1 MTTTAPEPPGVA
13 AQLVHLD
20 RVIPS
25 KTNPRHTFDQAKLAE
40 LTESV
45 RRHGVLQPILVRPKG
60 AGFELVAGE
69 RRYRAAKAAGLAEIP
84 ASVREL
90 SDVAVL
96 ELQVIENLQRED
108 IHPLEE
114 AQGYRRL
121 LETKEYTVARIAER
135 IGRSAVYVY
144 DRVKLLKLTKE
155 AQALF
160 MDGKITAG
168 HAVILSRLKP
178 TDQQRAMNPGD
189 DALFQHEHTLFTP
202 GEPDDSTDQLHG
214 LKTRSVKELQ
224 AWVDKNVRFDLAAA
238 DLPDL
243 FPQAHSTITAAREQ
257 AEKIV
262 PITHDYHVIPEAKDA
277 ERTYGPQSWTRA
289 DGLRGS
295 KTCDLSVTG
304 VVVIGPDRGA
314 AFKVCIEKKK
324 CLVHYGKEIRAR
336 KKAEKERAALGSAE
350 PGAAKPGKAAP
361 KKDTW
366 EQQREREEA
375 ERKRYEKA
383 LPEIQT
389 AILDAVKAM
398 PISTTGPLADL
409 LVASV
414 SGFDTPRKLLP
425 PRGETAED
433 FLRHLVATELLSTA
447 QNSWRAM
454 RDLPAL
460 LKPLGVDI
468 KKIVEKAAPA
478 PATATKAKEAAPA
491 KKKAAKK
498 APAGGGKKT

>member
-1 MTTTAPEPPGVA
+1 MTTTVPEPPGVA
-13 AQLVHLD
+13 AQLVPID
-20 RVIPS
+20 RIIPS
-25 KTNPRHTFDQAKLAE
+25 KTNPRHTFDLAKLAE

-45 RRHGVLQPILVRPKG
+45 RRHGVLQPVLVRPKG
-60 AGFELVAGE
+60 QGFELVAGE

-84 ASVREL
+84 ASVRDL

-121 LETKEYTVARIAER
+121 LDTKEYTVARIAER

-144 DRVKLLKLTKE
+144 DRVKLLQLTKD

-168 HAVILSRLKP
+168 HAVILARLKSA
-178 TDQQRAMNPGD
+178 DQDRAMNPD
-189 DALFQHEHTLFTP
+189 DHALFQNENTLFTP
-202 GEPDDSTDQLHG
+202 GEETDSKDPLEG

-224 AWVDKNVRFDLAAA
+224 AWVDQHVRFDMAAE

-243 FPQAHSTITAAREQ
+243 FPEAHGTITAAVEA

-262 PITHDYHVIPEAKDA
+262 PITHNYHVIPEAKDSA
-277 ERTYGPQSWTRA
+277 RTYGPQSWTRA
-289 DGLRGS
+289 DGARGS

-304 VVVIGPDRGA
+304 VIVVGPGRGQ

-336 KKAEKERAALGSAE
+336 KKAEKERVALGSAE
-350 PGAAKPGKAAP
+350 PGAAAP
-361 KKDTW
+361 KKPAPEKDKW
-366 EQQREREEA
+366 KVQQERDEA
-375 ERKRYEKA
+375 ERARYKKA
-383 LPEIQT
+383 LPEIRT
-389 AILDAVKAM
+389 AILEAVAGASADAK
-398 PISTTGPLADL
+398 GPLADL
-409 LVASV
+409 LIDSL
-414 SGFDTPRKLLP
+414 SQYGGPPKELP
-425 PRGETAED
+425 PRGTTAED
-433 FLRHLVATELLSTA
+433 LVRYLAAIDLMEAARDEWS
-447 QNSWRAM
+447 AM
-454 RDLPAL
+454 RELPGR
-460 LKPLGVDI
+460 LKPLGVDL
-468 KKIVEKAAPA
+468 KKIVDKAAPP
-478 PATATKAKEAAPA
+478 PATATKEKVTA

-498 APAGGGKKT
+498 

>member
-1 MTTTAPEPPGVA
+1 MTTTIPEPPGVA
-13 AQLVHLD
+13 AQLAPLD

-69 RRYRAAKAAGLAEIP
+69 RRYRAAKAAGLAEVP

-168 HAVILSRLKP
+168 HAVILARLKP
-178 TDQQRAMNPGD
+178 ADQKRAMNPED
-189 DALFQHEHTLFTP
+189 QALFQHEHTLFTP
-202 GEPDDSTDQLHG
+202 DEERDDSGPFDQ

-224 AWVDKNVRFDLAAA
+224 AWVDQHVRFDVAAE

-243 FPQAHSTITAAREQ
+243 FPEAHSTITAAVEA

-262 PITHDYHVIPEAKDA
+262 PITHSYHVIPEAKDSDS
-277 ERTYGPQSWTRA
+277 TYGPQSWTRA

-304 VVVIGPDRGA
+304 VIVIGPGRGQ

-324 CLVHYGKEIRAR
+324 CMVHYGKEIRAR
-336 KKAEKERAALGSAE
+336 KKAEKERAALGTAE
-350 PGAAKPGKAAP
+350 PGATKPKAAAP
-361 KKDTW
+361 KQDKW
-366 EQQREREEA
+366 KEQQEREEA
-375 ERKRYEKA
+375 ERARYKKA
-383 LPEIQT
+383 LPEIRA
-389 AILDAVKAM
+389 AILEAVAGASADAK
-398 PISTTGPLADL
+398 GPLADL
-409 LVASV
+409 LVDAISQY
-414 SGFDTPRKLLP
+414 GGPPMKGLP
-425 PRGETAED
+425 PRGVTSEDLVRHLAAIDLMGAAED
-433 FLRHLVATELLSTA
+433 QWF
-447 QNSWRAM
+447 AM
-454 RDLPAL
+454 RDLPGR
-460 LKPLGVDI
+460 LKPLGVDL
-468 KKIVEKAAPA
+468 KKIVDKAAPA
-478 PATATKAKEAAPA
+478 PTTSTKEKVAAPA
-491 KKKAAKK
+491 KKKAA
-498 APAGGGKKT
+498 PARKKT